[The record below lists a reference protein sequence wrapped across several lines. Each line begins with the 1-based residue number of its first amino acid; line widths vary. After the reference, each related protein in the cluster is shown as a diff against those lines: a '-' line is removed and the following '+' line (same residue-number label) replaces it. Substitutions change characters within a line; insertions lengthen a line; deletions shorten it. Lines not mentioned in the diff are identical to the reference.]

1 MNDIWPTR
9 KLRDIADIRVS
20 NVDKK
25 SHTAETPVRLCNY
38 MDVYAN
44 DYITNETDFMQAS
57 ASPAEIERF
66 SLQRGDV
73 IITKDSETPDDI
85 GVPAVVSDEIENLV
99 CGYHLCLIR
108 PNNSDLHSV
117 YLAKQLATSKFA
129 GYFALHAS
137 GSTRFGL
144 PVGAIENI
152 DLPFPPKPEQT
163 KIAEILSTV
172 DQAIDQTEAL
182 IAKQQRIKTGLMHDL
197 LTRGIDE
204 NGDLRPS
211 YDKAPELYQESE
223 LGWIPKEWRLT
234 SVGSVLSRIDAGKS
248 PECPDKPTPTGEWGV
263 LKVSA
268 VQPSGFRSS
277 ENKIIEK
284 SRFVNPSYEVKDGD
298 LLISRSNTYDLVGVV
313 CLVRNPQTKLLLSDK
328 TLRLRCN
335 PDRIITPFLFQILQQ
350 HFVRRQIEINATG
363 TSGSMKNISQPGIRR
378 LKIFL
383 PPKQEQDRLSECL
396 YSIEDRVVSE
406 QEHLAKLSR
415 LKTALMQDLLT
426 GKVSVVPLLAEEE
439 CGGGEAGFPLSRE

>member
-9 KLRDIADIRVS
+9 RLRDIADIRVS

-99 CGYHLCLIR
+99 CGYHWCLIR
-108 PNNSDLHSV
+108 PNNGDLNSV
-117 YLAKQLATSKFA
+117 YLAKQLTTSKFA
-129 GYFALHAS
+129 GYFAIHAS

-144 PVGAIENI
+144 PIGAIENI

-172 DQAIDQTEAL
+172 DQAIEQTEAL
-182 IAKQQRIKTGLMHDL
+182 IAKQQRIKTGLMQDL

-204 NGDLRPS
+204 NGNLRSEETHEFKDSPLGRIPVEWDL
-211 YDKAPELYQESE
+211 SE
-223 LGWIPKEWRLT
+223 LAYAFAEVPRNGIYKPPNQIGSGTLLIGQTSFTKER
-234 SVGSVLSRIDAGKS
+234 RIDYRFARRTIVS
-248 PECPDKPTPTGEWGV
+248 PSELKAYQLRNHDILVTRVFATVDGV
-263 LKVSA
+263 GLPILVTDLPEAA
-268 VQPSGFRSS
+268 V
-277 ENKIIEK
+277 
-284 SRFVNPSYEVKDGD
+284 YE
-298 LLISRSNTYDLVGVV
+298 SNM
-313 CLVRNPQTKLLLSDK
+313 
-328 TLRLRCN
+328 LRLRVDSAKFN
-335 PDRIITPFLFQILQQ
+335 PTLLFHWLRSSAIRKRVTASVNASNQTS
-350 HFVRRQIEINATG
+350 INQTVLNA
-363 TSGSMKNISQPGIRR
+363 
-378 LKIFL
+378 L
-383 PPKQEQDRLSECL
+383 PALVIPSDEQDNIVAAISA
-396 YSIEDRVVSE
+396 
-406 QEHLAKLSR
+406 QETYLNDLARNLEKLRS

-426 GKVSVVPLLAEEE
+426 GKVSVAPLLTEEE
-439 CGGGEAGFPLSRE
+439 RGE